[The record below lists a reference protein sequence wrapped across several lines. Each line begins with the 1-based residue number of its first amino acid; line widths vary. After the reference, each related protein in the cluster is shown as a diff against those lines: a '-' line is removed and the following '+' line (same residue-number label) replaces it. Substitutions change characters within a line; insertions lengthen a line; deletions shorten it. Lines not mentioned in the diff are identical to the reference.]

1 MSNNGTRYKRTPQD
15 SQEEYLVRIGWNM
28 VGLRLWSYPNNEH
41 LKLYYSKEKA
51 IELSEE
57 LGLDMYCTACG
68 ACGIDGCCSPD
79 RCTCLYRDVYSDDYK
94 TLLEVNEKYHNFI
107 KEVSEMIYVSVEEYA
122 DQAKK
127 VLNDDT

>member
-1 MSNNGTRYKRTPQD
+1 MRTVTMSNDGTRYTRTPQD

-57 LGLDMYCTACG
+57 LGLD
-68 ACGIDGCCSPD
+68 
-79 RCTCLYRDVYSDDYK
+79 VYSDDYK
-94 TLLEVNEKYHNFI
+94 TLLEVNEKYYNFI
-107 KEVSEMIYVSVEEYA
+107 KDVSDMIYTSVEEYA
-122 DQAKK
+122 NDAKK
-127 VLNDDT
+127 VLDNET